1 MNELFSQGGKGSTG
15 ILTNKQAIAR
25 KFGVKQNEVVYFAVG
40 VDLGGYKVIYDKATQ
55 RAYSLPVLS
64 AGTTAVS
71 LSEQAVL
78 VHSAGTVD
86 LGELAVTRKEF
97 VCLSNSFDAGLV
109 VNTKNELL
117 FHNGIGYTY
126 LGSLPVTISE
136 GINPV
141 KDANWAPIDI
151 NGVGNS
157 EELWRTVLS
166 YVGINLVPGSFERGG
181 TLNNLRDAIWSE
193 KEAKAYVNYNA
204 QLSPVIIPS
213 GSTPNDIPGS
223 EDVSKFT
230 GHGVNIITS
239 PRKMRLSEVID
250 FGSSNALNTSVDRA
264 QFNGFSKTTN
274 TTVAVGAT
282 TVDCALYVDPVW
294 YKLPG
299 GSSGGV
305 YPQKVQIRNTSVM
318 CDAPAIGQAGIF
330 VEQGGFFNFESMD
343 IYDFTNAIWLKDAWV
358 TTIRK
363 VVSNGRLRVESGTS
377 MKVEQCSFGG
387 KSTKFSANN
396 GGIYFTGVSYSHID
410 NCTSD
415 GGAIVPYKFNGCNAI
430 KLTACGCEET
440 GSSDANEGKALAFE
454 SNNLNII
461 VEGFTNRQLA
471 HATKPVAS
479 FISNNK
485 VTFRNCVFSQTGTS
499 LSNRDFY
506 IAENGNVIN
515 VIDCQFSNDT
525 FDTPRIKFENG
536 VTTSSVYV
544 TVNGRTSRYYSKGD
558 GKTYRARL
566 YDQEGS
572 DENGRWIK
580 HWNGM
585 KVCTQGIAAASFTG
599 NSSQETVGS
608 TTIYR
613 STGVPWTFPDGGFNA
628 QPVITAQI
636 LSISGAAPAL
646 TQVNIDS
653 NGYGNT
659 SAGSLF
665 LSGLKSFAS
674 GSGGIS
680 SVIRV
685 MVTAT
690 GSWTNETDVT
700 PS

>member
-1 MNELFSQGGKGSTG
+1 MSSGCGDVLS
-15 ILTNKQAIAR
+15 L
-25 KFGVKQNEVVYFAVG
+25 
-40 VDLGGYKVIYDKATQ
+40 VDLQTAKKHQIFEAEVITGKSGGVAGGADIDYATNQ
-55 RAYSLPVLS
+55 VTGQTQKTLPAVLRDAGFRPAS
-64 AGTTAVS
+64 FTFETGGTVTDAGTI
-71 LSEQAVL
+71 VL
-78 VHSAGTVD
+78 WPEPGGDGMWYYWT
-86 LGELAVTRKEF
+86 
-97 VCLSNSFDAGLV
+97 
-109 VNTKNELL
+109 
-117 FHNGIGYTY
+117 
-126 LGSLPVTISE
+126 GSLPKVIPAASSPI
-136 GINPV
+136 G
-141 KDANWAPIDI
+141 DANWVPIDI
-151 NGVGNS
+151 NGAGND

-204 QLSPVIIPS
+204 QLSPVLVPS
-213 GSTPNDIPGS
+213 GSTPNDIIGS
-223 EDVSKFT
+223 EDVSKFV
-230 GHGVNIITS
+230 GHGVNIISS

-250 FGSSNALNTSVDRA
+250 FGSSNALDTGADRA

-274 TTVAVGAT
+274 TTVSVGAT

-294 YKLPG
+294 YQLPG

-305 YPQKVQIRNTSVM
+305 YPQKVQIRNTSVV
-318 CDAPAIGQAGIF
+318 CDAPAIGQAGVF
-330 VEQGGFFNFESMD
+330 VEQGGFFNFEKMD

-415 GGAIVPYKFNGCNAI
+415 GGALVPYKFNGCNAI

-454 SNNLNII
+454 SNNINII

-515 VIDCQFSNDT
+515 VIDCQFSNDS
-525 FDTPRIKFENG
+525 FDSPRIKFENG

-572 DENGRWIK
+572 DANGSFIK
-580 HWNGM
+580 HWNGT
-585 KVCTQGIAAASFTG
+585 KTCRHAFSAELFTG
-599 NSSQETVGS
+599 NHSQETVSGV
-608 TTIYR
+608 TIYK
-613 STGVPWTFPDGGFNA
+613 SNSVAWTFPGGSFA
-628 QPVITAQI
+628 KQPEITAQI
-636 LSISGAAPAL
+636 LSTIGAAPAL

-653 NGYGNT
+653 NGYGTT
-659 SAGSLF
+659 SAGSFF

-674 GSGGIS
+674 GAGGIS
-680 SVIRV
+680 AVVRV
-685 MVTAT
+685 MVTAH
-690 GSWTNETDVT
+690 GKWTNEEDVT
-700 PS
+700 PA